1 MMAQMPSGLQWNLAG
16 RAPLTSFT
24 MQQTM
29 QNKVSKLDLN
39 SETVVQKLKAPTTSR
54 EDARRPNRDAF
65 RKFDVDEFEIPM
77 GDDFF
82 GMTEVSVGLQ
92 ALRDPIMLITFPTGP
107 NQTRRNFPGL
117 AHISGQ
123 EQQLEIER
131 SHRRLYSC
139 VLGGRSPTGSYHV
152 PSTWWRRSRE
162 GFENASLVICK

>member
-1 MMAQMPSGLQWNLAG
+1 MMAQMPSSPQWNLAG

-29 QNKVSKLDLN
+29 QNKVSKLNLN
-39 SETVVQKLKAPTTSR
+39 SETVVQKLKAPPSR

-82 GMTEVSVGLQ
+82 GMTEVSVGLES
-92 ALRDPIMLITFPTGP
+92 LRDPIMLITFPTDP
-107 NQTRRNFPGL
+107 NQTRRDFPRP

-131 SHRRLYSC
+131 SHRRFYPC

-152 PSTWWRRSRE
+152 PSTWWRRIRE
-162 GFENASLVICK
+162 GFEDTSLVICK